1 MLRDRRKTIERIMML
16 IEKFREKNAT
26 SPERA
31 LTIDELGLP
40 PWFKQAMNRR
50 LGQLKIF
57 IEVNGKY
64 YLDENRLKQLQEQY
78 LKTGYRGKRRSWLQ
92 YTWILFTMPLSLI
105 ISIIIFYTLTY
116 SGIRLP
122 LGEYLIILT
131 IIMMIIAM
139 IRLFLRRLMRRY
151 RPWPPPI

>member
-1 MLRDRRKTIERIMML
+1 
-16 IEKFREKNAT
+16 
-26 SPERA
+26 
-31 LTIDELGLP
+31 
-40 PWFKQAMNRR
+40 
-50 LGQLKIF
+50 
-57 IEVNGKY
+57 
-64 YLDENRLKQLQEQY
+64 
-78 LKTGYRGKRRSWLQ
+78 RSWLQ

-122 LGEYLIILT
+122 PGEYLIILT